1 MARPAEGKVA
11 KASSRTALFAHIA
24 ARLAGQPRRDDSAY
38 FKTRLRVNV
47 SEKAGR
53 VAADAVRS
61 SLAKWMLVSEGDLDL
76 DVSLLR
82 FEPGGRAPEE
92 IVEVLKGISGIRQ
105 VLQLGTSGEVLA
117 VAVFD
122 GARAR
127 RELRAMIQERL
138 GTRPRWDEV
147 ESETFAPAART
158 WRDLARKAAHDEDL
172 VVAEAEALTERT

>member
-24 ARLAGQPRRDDSAY
+24 ARLGGQPRRDDSTY

-53 VAADAVRS
+53 VAADAARA
-61 SLAKWMLVSEGDLDL
+61 SLTKWMLVSEGDLDL

-82 FEPGGRAPEE
+82 FEPGRRSPEE
-92 IVEVLKGISGIRQ
+92 IFQVLEDMAGIRQ
-105 VLQLGTSGEVLA
+105 ILRLGTSGEVLA

-127 RELRAMIQERL
+127 RELRAVIQERL
-138 GTRPRWDEV
+138 GMRPRWDEV
-147 ESETFAPAART
+147 ESETFAPATRT
-158 WRDLARKAAHDEDL
+158 WRDLARKAARDEDL
-172 VVAEAEALTERT
+172 VAETKPLS

>member
-1 MARPAEGKVA
+1 MA

-24 ARLAGQPRRDDSAY
+24 ARLDGQPRRDDSAY
-38 FKTRLRVNV
+38 FQTQIKVRV

-53 VAADAVRS
+53 DAADAARD
-61 SLAKWMLVSEGDLDL
+61 SLAKWVLVSEGDLDL

-82 FEPGGRAPEE
+82 FEPGVRPPEE
-92 IVEVLKGISGIRQ
+92 IVEVLRGISGIRQ
-105 VLQLGTSGEVLA
+105 ILQLGTSGEVLA

-127 RELRAMIQERL
+127 RELRAVIQERL
-138 GTRPRWDEV
+138 GIRPRWDEV
-147 ESETFAPAART
+147 ESETFAPATRT

-172 VVAEAEALTERT
+172 IVEEDPLS